1 MAFNSFNYSKVLIPI
16 GIIGFI
22 VLLLALISGIR
33 SRGSGG
39 RISAK
44 GLPCIEQSQENRIET
59 DTATKMNLTVNVGID
74 GSQSLLGF
82 VREGNSRYVRTIQ
95 KLDDLLRSGNLQ
107 TNLSRVQKFES
118 FNVNYWRLGINTE
131 LTPEINQKQAVDVT
145 QFLDAKDPRF
155 YCQGLPSD
163 YPCVTSS
170 LHQILDL
177 HTAETST
184 TTPIPDQAEVM
195 TQSGDETKIIIR
207 NDTFQ
212 ILITDLEPDNSAISE
227 MTSRISKVLNTRK
240 DYKVALLGIRS
251 EFNGRVY
258 SAANPENNI
267 PYQSNGDVNEQ
278 GRPFYLVLLGPVQI
292 VDSFVERFEDRVG
305 NIADGMKTSYFQ
317 HQNFSPIVLNVSEKF
332 GEREDDCTYR
342 ESTLNGDRLEED
354 QEPHWLLLS
363 QEKCDDS
370 YKEFKLNNVK
380 STRSLLL
387 RGGNFTPEMFKRS
400 EPFVKVTEVSLGD
413 EEDIPYLNLTIDING
428 AEAGTDEQA
437 IYLTLQESALDG
449 IVWQDWS
456 VPVTSDLEGAKT
468 QQLIDFVKSIRDAVP
483 KNQDALRF
491 CLGYI
496 RD

>member
-1 MAFNSFNYSKVLIPI
+1 MAFNFPNYSKVLVPI
-16 GIIGFI
+16 GIVGF
-22 VLLLALISGIR
+22 VALLLAIILGVR

-39 RISAK
+39 SNAVK
-44 GLPCIEQSQENRIET
+44 GLPCIEQNQDNKTEA
-59 DTATKMNLTVNVGID
+59 DTITKMNLTVHVGVD

-82 VREGNSRYVRTIQ
+82 VKEGNSRYVRTIQ
-95 KLDDLLRSGNLQ
+95 KLHDLLRSANLQ
-107 TNLSRVQKFES
+107 TNLSRVQQFKNFK
-118 FNVNYWRLGINTE
+118 VNYWRLGINPQVT
-131 LTPEINQKQAVDVT
+131 TEINKIQDVGVT
-145 QFLDAKDPRF
+145 KFLDARNPRF
-155 YCQGLPSD
+155 YCQGLPPD

-177 HTAETST
+177 DTEETST
-184 TTPIPDQAEVM
+184 TTAASDQAEA
-195 TQSGDETKIIIR
+195 QLDDEPETVIR
-207 NDTFQ
+207 NDTFR

-227 MTSRISKVLNTRK
+227 MTSRISKILNTRK

-251 EFNGRVY
+251 EFNGWVY
-258 SAANPENNI
+258 SAANPEEKI
-267 PYQSNGDVNEQ
+267 PYQSIGDVDDE
-278 GRPFYLVLLGPVQI
+278 GRPFYLLLLGPVEI
-292 VDSFVERFEDRVG
+292 VDTFVERFEDRVG

-370 YKEFKLNNVK
+370 YKKFTLNNVK
-380 STRSLLL
+380 STPSLLL
-387 RGGNFTPEMFKRS
+387 RGGNFTLGMFKIS
-400 EPFVKVTEVSLGD
+400 EPFVEVTEVSLED
-413 EEDIPYLNLTIDING
+413 QDDIPYLNLSLDING
-428 AEAGTDEQA
+428 EEAGTDEQA
-437 IYLTLQESALDG
+437 IYLTLQENALDR

-456 VPVTSDLEGAKT
+456 VPVTSALEGAKT

-483 KNQDALRF
+483 RDQDALRF